1 MNKKIKILIVLLVSV
16 TVLVSAFFL
25 IRKVAVDFVFDK
37 VYNEVIDEMR
47 KKEKKEASKEPE
59 QGKPAEAVKG
69 EDGEEYVPADETDTP
84 DTTMKVKDEHG
95 VSHVVKK
102 PQTEKKPA
110 STTDVAIKQLS
121 ELTNQELQEI
131 QALVTSADKAAAIN
145 IVKSALTADDKRE
158 IKAML
163 ESGKI
168 DYARCKQIASARL
181 SVAQK
186 KQIYAYYEKY
196 AKIYFAN
203 K

>member
-1 MNKKIKILIVLLVSV
+1 MSKKIKALIIILIVIAVG
-16 TVLVSAFFL
+16 TGAFFVV
-25 IRKVAVDFVFDK
+25 RKVALDFIFDK

-47 KKEKKEASKEPE
+47 ENESNNEPE
-59 QGKPAEAVKG
+59 PEKEQSPEKVVS
-69 EDGEEYVPADETDTP
+69 EDGEEYVLADETDT
-84 DTTMKVKDEHG
+84 DETVIEVKDRAG
-95 VSHVVKK
+95 VSHKVKK
-102 PQTEKKPA
+102 PQGDEKPK
-110 STTDVAIKQLS
+110 SKTDVAIKQLS

-131 QALVTSADKAAAIN
+131 QALVTTADKAAAIN

-181 SVAQK
+181 SIEQK

-196 AKIYFAN
+196 ARIYFAN

>member
-1 MNKKIKILIVLLVSV
+1 MNKKILKVSV
-16 TVLVSAFFL
+16 IFFVVLVL
-25 IRKVAVDFVFDK
+25 GVAGFVVGRRIVVNFVFDK
-37 VYNEVIDEMR
+37 VYNEVLNEMR
-47 KKEKKEASKEPE
+47 EDEKKQASANNNAKQPE
-59 QGKPAEAVKG
+59 TVTGQDGKKYES
-69 EDGEEYVPADETDTP
+69 DGEMDTP
-84 DTTMKVKDEHG
+84 DTSAELSDGTNDI
-95 VSHVVKK
+95 SSKK
-102 PQTEKKPA
+102 QPK
-110 STTDVAIKQLS
+110 STTDIAIKRLS
-121 ELTNQELQEI
+121 ELTEEEIREI
-131 QALVTSADKAAAIN
+131 QALVTSADKAAALS

-163 ESGKI
+163 ESGRI

>member
-1 MNKKIKILIVLLVSV
+1 MSKKWKIFIALFIVATLCI
-16 TVLVSAFFL
+16 TVFFVG
-25 IRKVAVDFVFDK
+25 RRMVVDFVFDK
-37 VYNEVIDEMR
+37 VYNEVINEMR
-47 KKEKKEASKEPE
+47 EDEKKASPGNEE
-59 QGKPAEAVKG
+59 TQSVVATVTG
-69 EDGEEYVPADETDTP
+69 EDTSENQTNTEESEKNNEGSET
-84 DTTMKVKDEHG
+84 G
-95 VSHVVKK
+95 NKK
-102 PQTEKKPA
+102 PGEMKKND
-110 STTDVAIKQLS
+110 STTDKAIKKLS

-131 QALVTSADKAAAIN
+131 QALVTSADKAAAIS

-181 SVAQK
+181 SVEQK

-196 AKIYFAN
+196 ARIYFAD